1 MFYKLGDNHQ
11 ILLQI
16 LAQCLKVTCE
26 RVDFY
31 KARSAKVKR
40 LHRCFQNVS
49 LVVAELLKH
58 FWMAAFDTEMY
69 NY

>member
-16 LAQCLKVTCE
+16 LAQCLKITCE

-31 KARSAKVKR
+31 KARSAKVK
-40 LHRCFQNVS
+40 LLYRCFQNVS

-58 FWMAAFDTEMY
+58 FWMAAFDIEMY